1 VNTGVVTSCLYT
13 IEKDIEVILPDDREM
28 KVLSSQYNFSKD
40 IELAPGSSVVLS
52 ENPVGIAVDIGTT
65 TIVYYFMDL
74 KTGGITD
81 IRSNA
86 NPQIQY
92 GSDVISRINYGSGK
106 ENGTKELQQHLVD
119 DLNRV
124 IDRFC
129 KKHNYNNSDIV
140 RVAVVGNTVM
150 LHMFSGICAL
160 PIAHAPFTPV
170 FTETK
175 KLLPA
180 DAGLDINE
188 KAEVILAPSLSGYVG
203 GDIIAGLCSIND
215 DFFKKQF
222 LFVDIG
228 TNGEIVLVTK
238 DRILA
243 CATAAGPAFE
253 GANISCGMSAVI
265 GAISSFRNGKPKI
278 IGDTDAAGVCGS
290 GLIDIVAWML
300 DNEVLGMDGNISED
314 FVIPGL
320 EQDNELKITQQ
331 DIREVQL
338 AKSAIA
344 AGINRLLSI
353 AGITTEKLDNIL
365 LAGGFGNYI
374 DIQNAVRIGLLPD
387 VPREKYIQM
396 GNTAG
401 TGAVLTLK
409 SDNFIPVMEKMR
421 DKIEYIELST
431 DPDFSMEYAMN
442 MFFN

>member
-1 VNTGVVTSCLYT
+1 
-13 IEKDIEVILPDDREM
+13 
-28 KVLSSQYNFSKD
+28 
-40 IELAPGSSVVLS
+40 
-52 ENPVGIAVDIGTT
+52 
-65 TIVYYFMDL
+65 
-74 KTGGITD
+74 
-81 IRSNA
+81 
-86 NPQIQY
+86 
-92 GSDVISRINYGSGK
+92 
-106 ENGTKELQQHLVD
+106 
-119 DLNRV
+119 
-124 IDRFC
+124 
-129 KKHNYNNSDIV
+129 
-140 RVAVVGNTVM
+140 
-150 LHMFSGICAL
+150 
-160 PIAHAPFTPV
+160 
-170 FTETK
+170 
-175 KLLPA
+175 
-180 DAGLDINE
+180 
-188 KAEVILAPSLSGYVG
+188 VG

-265 GAISSFRNGKPKI
+265 GAISSFRDGKPKI

-314 FVIPGL
+314 FVLPGL

-353 AGITTEKLDNIL
+353 AGITTEELDNIL

-409 SDNFIPVMEKMR
+409 SDNFIPVMEEMR